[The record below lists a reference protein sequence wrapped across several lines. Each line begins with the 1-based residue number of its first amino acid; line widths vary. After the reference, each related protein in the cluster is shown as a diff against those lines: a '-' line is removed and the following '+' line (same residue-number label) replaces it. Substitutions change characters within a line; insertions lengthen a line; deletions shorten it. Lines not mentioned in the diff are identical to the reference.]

1 MSGLIAISE
10 EQPSNQI
17 LESDRHGEKQD
28 SSIVLADPGIRTS
41 FTIVPEITNP
51 PTSRKLEAPAMLIDA
66 STRQLRNDSRTIVS
80 SGFGRN
86 IVFNPDLKNDFF
98 SITRRRDASEI
109 LTSQSE
115 SHSEKLFEQMSSAQ
129 SGIEISSGPL

>member
-1 MSGLIAISE
+1 LIAISE

-17 LESDRHGEKQD
+17 LESDTHFEKQD
-28 SSIVLADPGIRTS
+28 SSIVVTDPGIQTS

-66 STRQLRNDSRTIVS
+66 STRQLLNDSRSIVS
-80 SGFGRN
+80 SNFGIN
-86 IVFNPDLKNDFF
+86 IVLNPDLKNDFF

-109 LTSQSE
+109 LTSQTE
-115 SHSEKLFEQMSSAQ
+115 SHSEKLFEQISSTQ
-129 SGIEISSGPL
+129 SGIEISSSPFR